1 MGYSVGINQLWLDEW
16 EQMKKRLYSV
26 SLTVKRDM
34 QAQMDIPPAPCINI
48 WTILL
53 HSTTRLSCR
62 DELKLVQECF
72 YKDFSTNLST
82 KVNICLFKLTL
93 IFVNH
98 MLTSS
103 CILWSVKFGFL
114 FSFSFQM
121 YVPTTFTL
129 SSLTLAF
136 YVYYIRRHGWTI
148 RGHTF

>member
-1 MGYSVGINQLWLDEW
+1 MVGWVGANEKDIILCKLNREKRHASSNGYSSG
-16 EQMKKRLYSV
+16 
-26 SLTVKRDM
+26 
-34 QAQMDIPPAPCINI
+34 AINI

-62 DELKLVQECF
+62 DELNLVQECF

-121 YVPTTFTL
+121 YASTHIFPLF
-129 SSLTLAF
+129 LAIFNWFF
-136 YVYYIRRHGWTI
+136 YNMHEIVSYYLQVSITGKLI
-148 RGHTF
+148 

>member
-1 MGYSVGINQLWLDEW
+1 MVGWVGANEKEIILCKLNREKRHASSNGYSSG
-16 EQMKKRLYSV
+16 
-26 SLTVKRDM
+26 
-34 QAQMDIPPAPCINI
+34 AINI

-62 DELKLVQECF
+62 DELNLVQECF

>member
-1 MGYSVGINQLWLDEW
+1 MVGWVVANEKEIILCKLNREKRYASSNGYSSG
-16 EQMKKRLYSV
+16 
-26 SLTVKRDM
+26 
-34 QAQMDIPPAPCINI
+34 AINI

-62 DELKLVQECF
+62 DELNLVQECF